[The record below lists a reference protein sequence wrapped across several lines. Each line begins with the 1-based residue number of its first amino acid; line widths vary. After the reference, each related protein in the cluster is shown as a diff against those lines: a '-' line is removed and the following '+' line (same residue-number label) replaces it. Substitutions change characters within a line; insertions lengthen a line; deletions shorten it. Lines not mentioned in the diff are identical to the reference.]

1 MTFPFLARPPV
12 RQVLP
17 VLLSLFGA
25 VSLSACG
32 GGGGGGSKPLDLTIL
47 HINDHHS
54 HLDAESTTLS
64 LQDAGGTRRSV
75 TVELGGFARVTSAI
89 EALSAGKSNVLKLHA
104 GDAITGDLYFTQS
117 EGKADADMMNTVCF
131 DAMSIG
137 NHEFDSANAGLVK
150 FIDFLHAGSCK
161 TPVLSANV
169 RPAAGSPLA
178 SRMSAYRIVE
188 KDGEQIGIV
197 GLTVKGKTQFASRP
211 DASTEFIDEATAAQ
225 ATIDELKLRGINKI
239 ILLSHLGY
247 DADKAIAPKLTGVDV
262 IVGGDSHTLL
272 GPSGM
277 TAYGLTPSGAYPT
290 QATDKAGKMV
300 CITQAWQYSYAVGA
314 LDVKFD
320 ANGDV
325 LSCSGAPQVLLGDTF
340 KVGSANASEADAAV
354 YRSQLNAAGVFRIT
368 PPSTAAVAVLSPYKA
383 AKEALGTQVAGRS
396 TDNLCLRRVPG
407 SKRDTSRSSLGDVC
421 NQDATVIAQGGDIQQ
436 LVAEA
441 FLEQGQRFGG
451 ADISLQNAGG
461 VRIDIASGDITVGK
475 VYTLL
480 PFKNTLYRLV
490 LTGAQVKSAIED
502 GVDSVI
508 NGTGTGAYPYTGG
521 LRFKVD
527 MNQAKGSRVSA
538 LEVRDSAGNWKALD
552 PAASYKLITN
562 NFTAEGGDKY
572 DTLKAIPASL
582 REDTFLDYADS
593 FLQYVRTKSTLA
605 KPSAAN
611 RSTQQY
617 IETP

>member
-1 MTFPFLARPPV
+1 MTFPFLARPSV

-25 VSLSACG
+25 VSLSAC

-277 TAYGLTPSGAYPT
+277 TAYGLTPSGTYPT

-340 KVGSANASEADAAV
+340 KVGSANASEADAAA

-593 FLQYVRTKSTLA
+593 FLQYVRTKTTLA
-605 KPSAAN
+605 KPSSAN

>member
-1 MTFPFLARPPV
+1 MTFPFLARPSV

-25 VSLSACG
+25 VSLSAC

-340 KVGSANASEADAAV
+340 KVGSANASEADAAA

-407 SKRDTSRSSLGDVC
+407 SKRDTSRSSLGDAC

-572 DTLKAIPASL
+572 DTLKVIPASL

-593 FLQYVRTKSTLA
+593 FLQYVRTKTTLA